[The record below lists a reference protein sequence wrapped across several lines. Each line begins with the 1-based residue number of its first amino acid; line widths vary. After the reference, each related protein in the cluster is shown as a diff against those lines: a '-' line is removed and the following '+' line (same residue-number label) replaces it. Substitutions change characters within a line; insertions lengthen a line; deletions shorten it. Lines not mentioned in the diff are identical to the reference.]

1 LGEASSA
8 SASDSPPPLKKE
20 DEYPEYTHLESGG
33 FGKFFNILLGLGVIG
48 IVGAGVKK
56 VW

>member
-8 SASDSPPPLKKE
+8 SASGSPPPLKKE